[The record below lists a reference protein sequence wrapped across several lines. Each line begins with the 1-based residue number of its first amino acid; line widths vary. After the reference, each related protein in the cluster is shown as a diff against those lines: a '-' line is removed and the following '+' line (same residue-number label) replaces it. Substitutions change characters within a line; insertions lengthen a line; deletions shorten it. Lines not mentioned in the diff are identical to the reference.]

1 MVDDVPVRAAA
12 ASLPYAEA
20 RKRDRA
26 VIYCARPCMRQSWSS
41 HVGRRCA
48 LLLLSVHALLL
59 CAGSVRADGA
69 LAGNGQPITTS
80 AYAIDLTRGPVLS
93 SSRATGLA
101 GAFTAIAEG
110 AEGGLTNPAAVS
122 NRYAASADWWDYWLA
137 FGFTYPIANGDFFN
151 SGKYLHN
158 ASEIPESSF
167 WFLNPGL
174 YVQLWGLGV
183 GLDMDVQQLT
193 AKGTTQGKTEQTTV
207 HLTLITNHVQVGYLF
222 FDGQL
227 SLGGGLTI
235 LRELVS
241 TDTNNTDRQSVFNG
255 IGFGGEVGALIRP
268 NGQQWRIGLGFYSS
282 VVTHASGTEDA
293 SGDVVVDSIY
303 YPHTAVRPWQGN
315 LAFAYQFGKR
325 PLNPRFI
332 YVEQQA
338 RIPLAE
344 LDAREREARR
354 THEHRLQQLRAAR
367 AADMLTRLGDEEREY
382 AEQQKKFEAERSDIR
397 KTAWREIRARVR
409 TEWARFYVLA
419 LAELT
424 LTGQVADAVGVES
437 FLVQTVQRS
446 GEKVTATPRL
456 AVESEV
462 WPNQIKVRTGSYL
475 EPTRFEQSSPRL
487 HWTVG
492 VDIKVLHWGVFGV
505 WPEDYLWQISTALDV
520 ARDYSAFSVSL
531 NGWY

>member
-1 MVDDVPVRAAA
+1 MP
-12 ASLPYAEA
+12 
-20 RKRDRA
+20 
-26 VIYCARPCMRQSWSS
+26 
-41 HVGRRCA
+41 A
-48 LLLLSVHALLL
+48 LLLSARS
-59 CAGSVRADGA
+59 ARADGT
-69 LAGNGQPITTS
+69 LAANGQPITTS
-80 AYAIDLTRGPVLS
+80 SYAIDLTRGPVLS

-110 AEGGLTNPAAVS
+110 AEGGLTNPASVS

-151 SGKYLHN
+151 SGNYLHS
-158 ASEIPESSF
+158 AGEIPESSF

-183 GLDMDVQQLT
+183 GLDMDIQQLT
-193 AKGTTQGKTEQTTV
+193 AKSTAEGDTAPTTV
-207 HLTLITNHVQVGYLF
+207 HLTLITNHVQAGYLF

-235 LRELVS
+235 LREIVS
-241 TDTNNTDRQSVFNG
+241 TEMDNAGRQSVFNSV
-255 IGFGGEVGALIRP
+255 GFGGEVGALVRP
-268 NGQQWRIGLGFYSS
+268 NGEQWRIGAGFYSS
-282 VVTHASGTEDA
+282 IVTHASGKEDA

-303 YPHTAVRPWQGN
+303 YPKSAVRPWQGN

-344 LDAREREARR
+344 LDAREREARE
-354 THEHRLQQLRAAR
+354 THAHRVAELRAGH
-367 AADMLTRLGDEEREY
+367 AADMLAQLADEEREY
-382 AEQQKKFEAERSDIR
+382 AKRQKAFDAERADIR

-419 LAELT
+419 LAELS
-424 LTGQVADAVGVES
+424 LTGQVANGVGVES

-462 WPNQIKVRTGSYL
+462 WPNQIKVRTGTYL
-475 EPTRFEQSSPRL
+475 EPTRFDQSSARL

-505 WPEDYLWQISTALDV
+505 WPEDYLWQVSTALDI

>member
-1 MVDDVPVRAAA
+1 VVRLDNYRRVIADTK
-12 ASLPYAEA
+12 SAEPGGA
-20 RKRDRA
+20 RTPIRS
-26 VIYCARPCMRQSWSS
+26 VCNSI
-41 HVGRRCA
+41 VGYRCA
-48 LLLLSVHALLL
+48 LLLSIQALLL
-59 CAGSVRADGA
+59 GAGSARADGPI
-69 LAGNGQPITTS
+69 GPNGQPITTS
-80 AYAIDLTRGPVLS
+80 SYAIDLTRGPVLS

-110 AEGGLTNPAAVS
+110 AEGGLSNPAAVS

-151 SGKYLHN
+151 SGNYLK
-158 ASEIPESSF
+158 SSGEIPESSF

-174 YVQLWGLGV
+174 YVQLWGLGF
-183 GLDMDVQQLT
+183 GLDMDIQQLT
-193 AKGTTQGKTEQTTV
+193 AKSTAAGDTEPTTV

-235 LRELVS
+235 LREVVS
-241 TDTNNTDRQSVFNG
+241 TSMNRSDRQSVFDSV
-255 IGFGGEVGALIRP
+255 GFGGEVGALVRP
-268 NGQQWRIGLGFYSS
+268 NDQQWRIGAGFYSA
-282 VVTHASGTEDA
+282 VVTHGSGTADA
-293 SGDVVVDSIY
+293 SGDVVVDSVY
-303 YPHTAVRPWQGN
+303 YPKSAVRPWQGN

-325 PLNPRFI
+325 PLNPRFV

-344 LDAREREARR
+344 LAAREREAHEAHERR
-354 THEHRLQQLRAAR
+354 VATLRAAH
-367 AADMLTRLGDEEREY
+367 AADLLTALADEARAY
-382 AEQQKKFEAERSDIR
+382 SEQQKKFEAERSDIR

-409 TEWARFYVLA
+409 TEWERFYVLA
-419 LAELT
+419 LAELA
-424 LTGQVADAVGVES
+424 LTGQVDNGVGVES

-446 GEKVTATPRL
+446 GEKLTATPRL

-462 WPNQIKVRTGSYL
+462 WPNQIKVRTGTYL
-475 EPTRFEQSSPRL
+475 EPTRFAQSSARL

-492 VDIKVLHWGVFGV
+492 VDIKVLHWAVFGV
-505 WPEDYLWQISTALDV
+505 WPEDYLWQVSTAFDI
-520 ARDYSAFSVSL
+520 ARDYSAFSLSL